1 MRQHP
6 GHFATYHWRRMT
18 ESEVSSRV
26 KKTLMNLELTHVIHW
41 WERLNSGRVKTEY
54 GSWLQ
59 LCRPG
64 TPDYILI
71 CKNKQTTISIIFI
84 ECKSSTGKMS
94 TEQHDFCTRY
104 VCQPY
109 IYYFIISD
117 PSKLAGQILDIAYD
131 RLGDIKYEV

>member
-1 MRQHP
+1 MK
-6 GHFATYHWRRMT
+6 
-18 ESEVSSRV
+18 ESEVSTQV
-26 KKTLMNLELTHVIHW
+26 KKILARLESSHDIHW

-64 TPDYILI
+64 TPDFIMV

-84 ECKSSTGKMS
+84 ECKSDTGKMS
-94 TEQHDFCTRY
+94 PEQHDFCHRY

-109 IYYFIISD
+109 IYYFVISD
-117 PSKLAGQILDIAYD
+117 PYKLSGQILDIAYD
-131 RLGDIKYEV
+131 RVGAIKYEV